1 MYRRRIIK
9 SRVMTKQDFIYQAA
23 RFFLYEDYLDI
34 PVQLEILVNSLKAYD
49 VSKVEYAGLYARM
62 HKTDLLSEISHLASL
77 LERAYKEGQKSKKY
91 DRSTISRS
99 TSTEVEED

>member
-34 PVQLEILVNSLKAYD
+34 PTQLEILVNSLTVYD
-49 VSKVEYAGLYARM
+49 VPKVEYAGLYTRM
-62 HKTDLLSEISHLASL
+62 HKADLLSEISHLAGL
-77 LERAYKEGQKSKKY
+77 LETAYKEGQKSRRY
-91 DRSTISRS
+91 ERQRISRS

>member
-34 PVQLEILVNSLKAYD
+34 HLQLEILVNSLKAYN
-49 VSKVEYAGLYARM
+49 VPRVEYAGLYARM
-62 HKTDLLSEISHLASL
+62 HKTDLLSEISHLAGL
-77 LERAYKEGQKSKKY
+77 LERAYNEGQKSKKY
-91 DRSTISRS
+91 DRKRVSACINYET
-99 TSTEVEED
+99 DQD